1 MDTCIRVNE
10 DAFGRKSLGAVT
22 GNGVA
27 VVEMTVLFGVEFDLA
42 VVVEACREP
51 TVLERL
57 PVSESH
63 NLLIT
68 VQPQFTVCASLSRVF
83 SARAGAGGTE
93 DFGTA
98 TRGQPPPQ
106 RDFGLTE

>member
-1 MDTCIRVNE
+1 
-10 DAFGRKSLGAVT
+10 
-22 GNGVA
+22 
-27 VVEMTVLFGVEFDLA
+27 MTMLAGVEFDLA
-42 VVVEACREP
+42 VVVETGGEA

-57 PVSESH
+57 PVSEPH

-83 SARAGAGGTE
+83 SERAAAGGTE